1 MASRRLFISLSLPS
15 PPAQP
20 IWAKI
25 EDYGLIMIDSR
36 RKFIGTMATGLAT
49 TLASP
54 KGVLG
59 ANDRIRMGIIG
70 AGARGVELV
79 HWALACPNLDFVA
92 FADIYTKRL
101 EDAKELVPSAAT

>member
-1 MASRRLFISLSLPS
+1 V
-15 PPAQP
+15 
-20 IWAKI
+20 
-25 EDYGLIMIDSR
+25 IDSR

-70 AGARGVELV
+70 AGAG
-79 HWALACPNLDFVA
+79 ALGAGL
-92 FADIYTKRL
+92 
-101 EDAKELVPSAAT
+101 S

>member
-1 MASRRLFISLSLPS
+1 M
-15 PPAQP
+15 
-20 IWAKI
+20 
-25 EDYGLIMIDSR
+25 LILKSMIDSR

-70 AGARGVELV
+70 IGARGTELV

-101 EDAKELVPSAAT
+101 EDAKAWSPAPQHISTTAASWMTKP

>member
-1 MASRRLFISLSLPS
+1 
-15 PPAQP
+15 
-20 IWAKI
+20 
-25 EDYGLIMIDSR
+25 MIDSR

-70 AGARGVELV
+70 IGARGTELV

-92 FADIYTKRL
+92 FAVDCQPVILNDIFD
-101 EDAKELVPSAAT
+101 EVGA